1 MLLRRMKILLCSIPV
16 ERPGDDLRRAR
27 SEGTMPIMPKVAIT
41 SLNNWGEK
49 NNFKSDYYDID
60 MLYPTD
66 EEIKEYFI
74 INKPDVVGLSAV
86 VSTSY
91 LQTKRVAELIK
102 EVSPDTLIVCG
113 GYLTAAAKT
122 ILHKTK
128 VDTCVVGDGEIAWVG
143 ILKFIEKNLKYL
155 GSSTNFDIEDF
166 LKVKGIAILDKVS
179 GEVKFS
185 GYGEKL
191 ASCDMVFPDF
201 EYLKSG
207 LLGDDEALGNYFRP
221 YYNAETMVMDDRA
234 FEEGRRPM
242 MASIFLTKGCVA
254 KCTFCQRGSKGY
266 QTYDLDKLEA
276 HLKNLRDNHNV
287 GFLLV
292 DDENFGSVKKYC
304 YEAAELLHKYDMLWY
319 AGGVRVTNVD
329 KEDLLH
335 YKNNGCISI
344 KFGIES
350 GSQTMLDIMEKKF
363 TVEDIKRAIYNCF
376 DIDLYT
382 SLQGFMLGM
391 PGESIE
397 TTKMSG
403 KLIGELSA
411 RLGVPVDLLYGNQ
424 DLLYTIPLVGTPMY
438 EYGKLHGLIGQ
449 TVDDEERYLELTSNV
464 GAYKRYFINLNGA
477 PMSEV
482 VFWDFQVFLEATRT
496 YRKLMKNK
504 KENEENKLRFINQL
518 RVKGLNPTVRSKEKK
533 INVMGAATAKV
544 EKTSISHYLITNFL
558 RQHIVFNQKL
568 SYLPRF
574 LIEPF
579 VKWAAYSEFMLQKL
593 FFKDSHNLHNE
604 LNAKAAKK
612 KIRISA
618 TELSPSKTSQKD
630 RSLRTIVNLKKEEM
644 KVFNKNAHDVEMLV
658 GGP

>member
-1 MLLRRMKILLCSIPV
+1 MNILLCSVPV
-16 ERPGDDLRRAR
+16 ERPGDPLRRAR

-41 SLNNWGEK
+41 SLNNWSEK
-49 NNFKSDYYDID
+49 NGYKTNFYDID

-66 EEIKEYFI
+66 DEIKEFFRN
-74 INKPDVVGLSAV
+74 NKPDVVGLSAV

-91 LQTKRVAELIK
+91 LQTKRLAKIIK
-102 EVSPDTLIVCG
+102 EMSPKTLIVCG

-122 ILHKTK
+122 ILIKTD
-128 VDTCVVGDGEIAWVG
+128 VDCCVVGDGEVAWIG
-143 ILKFIEKNLKYL
+143 ILKFVERNLKYC
-155 GSSTNFDIEDF
+155 GSATDFEIDDF
-166 LKVKGIAILDKVS
+166 LEIKGIAIRDKTND
-179 GEVKFS
+179 EIKFS

-191 ASCDMVFPDF
+191 ASCDMVFPSFD
-201 EYLKSG
+201 YLKSG
-207 LLGDDEALGNYFRP
+207 LLGDDKALQNYFRP
-221 YYNAETMVMDDRA
+221 FYNAEMMVMDDRA
-234 FEEGRRPM
+234 FEKGRRPM

-266 QTYDLDKLEA
+266 QTYDLQKLEE
-276 HLKNLRDNHNV
+276 HLKILRDEYNV

-319 AGGVRVTNVD
+319 AGGVRVTNVT

-363 TVEDIKRAIYNCF
+363 TVEDIKRAIINCF
-376 DIDLYT
+376 DIELYT

-391 PGESIE
+391 PGESKH
-397 TTKMSG
+397 TARMSG

-411 RLGVPVDLLYGNQ
+411 ELGVPVDLLYGNQ

-438 EYGKLHGLIGQ
+438 EYGKLLKLIGN
-449 TVDDEERYLELTSNV
+449 TVDEEEKYLELTSNV

-482 VFWDFQVFLEATRT
+482 VFWDFLVFLEATRT
-496 YRKLMKNK
+496 YRILMKNK
-504 KENEENKLRFINQL
+504 KENPKMIKKFENQI
-518 RVKGLNPTVRSKEKK
+518 RVKGMNPQVRAKEKEVR
-533 INVMGAATAKV
+533 VMGAAVTKE
-544 EKTSISHYLITNFL
+544 EKSNTSLQYLITNFL
-558 RQHIVFNQKL
+558 RQNIVFNQTL

-574 LIEPF
+574 IIEPF
-579 VKWAAYSEFMLQKL
+579 VQYLAYLEYLVQKYV
-593 FFKDSHNLHNE
+593 FKDSNNLHTVTNRKSIK
-604 LNAKAAKK
+604 N
-612 KIRISA
+612 KIRINAS
-618 TELSPSKTSQKD
+618 ELDPNKTKQKD
-630 RSLRTIVNLKKEEM
+630 RSLRSIVKLKKEELDIL
-644 KVFNKNAHDVEMLV
+644 FNQSEADKLV

>member
-1 MLLRRMKILLCSIPV
+1 MNILLCSVPV
-16 ERPGDDLRRAR
+16 ERPGDPLRRAR

-41 SLNNWGEK
+41 SLNNWAEK
-49 NNFKSDYYDID
+49 NNFKTSYYDVD

-66 EEIKEYFI
+66 DEIREFFKN
-74 INKPDVVGLSAV
+74 NKPDIVGLSAV

-91 LQTKRVAELIK
+91 LQTKRLSKIIK
-102 EVSPDTLIVCG
+102 ETSPETLIVCG

-122 ILHKTK
+122 ILIKTD
-128 VDTCVVGDGEIAWVG
+128 VDVCVVGDGEVAWVG
-143 ILKFIEKNLKYL
+143 ILKFVERNLKYL
-155 GSSTNFDIEDF
+155 GSSINFDIDDF
-166 LKVKGIAILDKVS
+166 LKIKGIAIQDKIN
-179 GEVKFS
+179 GEIKFS

-191 ASCDMVFPDF
+191 ASCDMVFPSF

-207 LLGDDEALGNYFRP
+207 LQGDDKALQNYFRP
-221 YYNAETMVMDDRA
+221 FYNAEMMVMDDRA
-234 FEEGRRPM
+234 FEKGRRPM

-266 QTYDLDKLEA
+266 QTYDLQKLEE
-276 HLKNLRDNHNV
+276 HLKILRDEYNV

-304 YEAAELLHKYDMLWY
+304 YEAAELLNKYDMLWY
-319 AGGVRVTNVD
+319 AGGVRVTNVT

-363 TVEDIKRAIYNCF
+363 TVEDIKKAILTCNE
-376 DIDLYT
+376 IDLYT

-391 PGESIE
+391 PGESKH
-397 TTKMSG
+397 TARMSG

-411 RLGVPVDLLYGNQ
+411 ELGVPVSLLYGNQ

-438 EYGKLHGLIGQ
+438 EYGKLHNLIGN
-449 TVDDEERYLELTSNV
+449 TVDDEEKYLELTSNV

-482 VFWDFQVFLEATRT
+482 VFWDFLVFLEATRT
-496 YRKLMKNK
+496 YRNLMKNK
-504 KENEENKLRFINQL
+504 KENQKMIEKFEYQI
-518 RVKGLNPTVRSKEKK
+518 RVKGMNPVVRAKEKEVR
-533 INVMGAATAKV
+533 VMGAAGTKE
-544 EKTSISHYLITNFL
+544 EKSSVSVQYLITNFL
-558 RQHIVFNQKL
+558 RQYIVFNKTL
-568 SYLPRF
+568 SFLPRF
-574 LIEPF
+574 ILEPF
-579 VKWAAYSEFMLQKL
+579 VQYLAYFEYQIQKYI
-593 FFKDSHNLHNE
+593 FKDSNNLHTVTN
-604 LNAKAAKK
+604 KK
-612 KIRISA
+612 SMREKIRIH
-618 TELSPSKTSQKD
+618 TSDLDPNLTTQKD
-630 RSLRTIVNLKKEEM
+630 RSLRSIVKLKKEQLNI
-644 KVFNKNAHDVEMLV
+644 VFKQSEADKLV